1 MHKSKGTTKARKA
14 HTSTLREIIYTDTK
28 KDDSSLSDEQEAFW
42 ISVLREWNNFETWK
56 VRENCYP
63 FVLH

>member
-28 KDDSSLSDEQEAFW
+28 KDDSSLSDEQEAF
-42 ISVLREWNNFETWK
+42 
-56 VRENCYP
+56 
-63 FVLH
+63 